1 MEVRGKLHAPG
12 AIPPGKKPHTHVI
25 VGWMGYRAVLDV
37 LKKRSLAPVEIR
49 TSDRPARSLGAIL
62 NGE

>member
-1 MEVRGKLHAPG
+1 MEVSGKLHAPG
-12 AIPPGKKPHTHVI
+12 AIPPEKNPHTHLI
-25 VGWMGYRAVLDV
+25 VGWISYRAGLDV

-49 TSDRPARSLGAIL
+49 TSDRLARSLGATL

>member
-12 AIPPGKKPHTHVI
+12 AIPPEKKTHTHLI
-25 VGWMGYRAVLDV
+25 VGWMSYRAVLDV
-37 LKKRSLAPVEIR
+37 LKKRSLTPVEIR
-49 TSDRPARSLGAIL
+49 TSDRPARNIGAIL